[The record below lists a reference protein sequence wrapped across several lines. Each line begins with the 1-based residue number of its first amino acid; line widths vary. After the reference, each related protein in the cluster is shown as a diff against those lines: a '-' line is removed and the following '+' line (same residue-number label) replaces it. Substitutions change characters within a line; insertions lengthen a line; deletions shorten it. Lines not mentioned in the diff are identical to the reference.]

1 MPGQESGFFNT
12 PRSFHDSPCGSYP
25 IAARL
30 KVSVAAVLS
39 IPQTVTA
46 AHISTFLTA
55 PARSRTPS
63 RYSKQWT
70 GHGLEFGELRSTP
83 PADRPF
89 SLAVVSPGVLHP
101 VLQRNQPLL
110 PRCPPCCF
118 SLQDRPRQSCA
129 GRLPLILHPSNRHSR
144 FSGQVFSMSS
154 SSGATR
160 QGRFCKTCRTE
171 RRSAV
176 TRGI

>member
-101 VLQRNQPLL
+101 VLQRNRPL
-110 PRCPPCCF
+110 
-118 SLQDRPRQSCA
+118 LQDRPRQSCA
-129 GRLPLILHPSNRHSR
+129 GRLPLTLHPSNRHSR
-144 FSGQVFSMSS
+144 FSSQVFSMSS
-154 SSGATR
+154 SGTTQ

-171 RRSAV
+171 RRSAA